1 MLFLQSHHIID
12 VYCVIDDILPPVQKS
27 KGGRPPLLTESELA
41 TRVLFKWLNRRSQRK
56 SFNWETFALYIRAH
70 PLPKARICH
79 ALF

>member
-1 MLFLQSHHIID
+1 MDVVEAFLRAHSYI
-12 VYCVIDDILPPVQKS
+12 YES
-27 KGGRPPLLTESELA
+27 KPINAAIYNMKAIQTFLKLA
-41 TRVLFKWLNRRSQRK
+41 TRVLFKWLNRRSQHN